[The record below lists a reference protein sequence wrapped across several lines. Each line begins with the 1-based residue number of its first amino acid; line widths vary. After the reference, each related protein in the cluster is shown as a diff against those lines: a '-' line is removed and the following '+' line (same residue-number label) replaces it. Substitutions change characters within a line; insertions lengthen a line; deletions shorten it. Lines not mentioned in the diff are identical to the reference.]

1 MSSQVRLVRPPEAVV
16 AVPALDA
23 AQQSVVD
30 HRGGPLLV
38 LAGPGTGKTT
48 TLVEAI
54 VERIDARGADPA
66 SVLALTFSRKA
77 AEQLR
82 DRVSSRLGRTVAS
95 PLSMT
100 FHSFAY
106 ALVRRFTPAEL
117 YTAPLRVLTAPQAD
131 VMIRELLETY
141 GDELPWPPGL
151 RVAAG
156 TRGFARE
163 VATVISR
170 AREKGADD
178 AQLIE
183 LGRATPEAPELL
195 AAGVFLRHYLDNL
208 DNHAATD
215 YPDLVRRAVIE
226 AQAHA
231 PELRQEFAHV
241 FVDEYQDTDPGQV
254 ALLQAITGAGG
265 NLVAVG
271 DPHQSIYGFRGAE
284 VRGILDFPSVFP
296 TREGE
301 RAPVVVLGTTRR
313 FGAEILTAA
322 TRISSRLPLTGAIPA
337 DVARAFNR
345 PQVAEGTAPGR
356 VEVITYDTERA
367 EAERI
372 ADLLRRAHLE
382 DGVSWSDMAVL
393 VRSGRSTLPVL
404 RRLLTSAGV
413 PVEVASDEI
422 PLADEPGV
430 RPLLDALGAV
440 IDSVGADQQVPT
452 VETAESLLLS
462 PLGGLQAL
470 ELRALGRA
478 FRQREVSA
486 AVAEQRPALSSGE
499 LVARALVAP
508 TEFDGLEAAVTRK
521 ARALADLIAATGRAL
536 ESGDDVEALLWHLW
550 SGTDWGS
557 KMRGMVLRGGGG
569 ARRAH
574 RDLDAICA
582 LFDTAARAED
592 QRGRTSAQN
601 FLEEVKAQ
609 QIPADTLVDKGVRG
623 ASVRLM
629 TAHRSKGLEWPL
641 VVVAHVQE
649 GVWPTL
655 QRRATLLGADRLTA
669 DRYGHLLL
677 SEDASAASLLAE
689 ERRLFYVACTRARD
703 RLVVSAVAS
712 RSDDGELA
720 SRFLEELLPEDAEPR
735 HEVGRPTR
743 PLTLNGVVAELRRT
757 VADPERPE
765 PLREAAARRLAAL
778 AREEVGGRPVAPAAD
793 PVRWWGTHGTTRN
806 ETPVR
811 PSEEPVRLSASTVTS
826 VATCPAQWFLEREAG
841 GSTFSGQAAAFGNLV
856 HKLAEHVAAG
866 ELADAEVDD
875 LMAMVD
881 GVWDRLPF
889 RTPWSREKERV
900 EARSAIERFLTH
912 HRSPAARTV
921 LGTEASFSFISTL
934 PDGSEV
940 ALRGFADRIEMDA
953 EGKIVVVD
961 LKTGKST
968 PTDKSLGEHPQ
979 LGIYQYAVN
988 QGAFAEIVG
997 PDKESGGAELWQLR
1011 KSPTGRPKVQVQAP
1025 QKPDEQGWVLAERQL
1040 AQTVAVIRN
1049 EEFVAT
1055 PGDHCRFCSF
1065 RALCPAKTTAGVI
1078 A

>member
-1 MSSQVRLVRPPEAVV
+1 MSSQVRLVRPPAIP
-16 AVPALDA
+16 AFVPTLDA
-23 AQQSVVD
+23 AQRSVVD
-30 HRGGPLLV
+30 HPRGPLLV

-82 DRVSSRLGRTVAS
+82 DRVSARLGRTVAS
-95 PLSMT
+95 PLSST

-106 ALVRRFTPAEL
+106 GLVRRYTPAEL
-117 YTAPLRVLTAPQAD
+117 YTAPLRLLTAPQAD
-131 VMIRELLETY
+131 VMIRELLQMH
-141 GDELPWPPGL
+141 GRELPWPPGL
-151 RVAAG
+151 VVAAG

-183 LGRATPEAPELL
+183 LGRANPDSPELL
-195 AAGVFLRHYLDNL
+195 AAGIFLSHYLDNL
-208 DNHAATD
+208 DSHAATD

-226 AQAHA
+226 ARAHA
-231 PELRQEFAHV
+231 HELRREFSHV

-254 ALLQAITGAGG
+254 ALLQALAGDGG

-296 TREGE
+296 TRTGE

-313 FGAEILTAA
+313 FGTEILTAA
-322 TRISSRLPLTGAIPA
+322 TRISGRLPLTGAIPA
-337 DVARAFNR
+337 DVAAAFNR
-345 PQVAEGTAPGR
+345 PRVAEGTPPGR

-382 DGVSWSDMAVL
+382 DGVNWSDMAVL

-422 PLADEPGV
+422 PLVEEPGV
-430 RPLLDALGAV
+430 RPLLDALGTV
-440 IDSVGADQQVPT
+440 IESVGAEQRVPT

-478 FRQREVSA
+478 FRQREVTA
-486 AVAEQRPALSSGE
+486 AVADQRPALSSGE
-499 LVARALVAP
+499 LVARALVTPA
-508 TEFDGLEAAVTRK
+508 EFDGLDTAVTAK
-521 ARALADLIAATGRAL
+521 ARALAELISATGRAL
-536 ESGDDVEALLWHLW
+536 ESGEDVEALLWRLW
-550 SGTDWGS
+550 SGTQWGS
-557 KMRGMVLRGGGG
+557 RMRAVVLRGGGA

-641 VVVAHVQE
+641 VVVAHVQD
-649 GVWPTL
+649 GGWPDL
-655 QRRATLLGADRLTA
+655 RRRATLLGADRLTA
-669 DRYGHLLL
+669 DRYGHLIL

-703 RLVVSAVAS
+703 RLVVTAVAS

-720 SRFLEELLPEDAEPR
+720 SRFLEELLPDDVEPR
-735 HEVGRPTR
+735 HEVGRPSR

-757 VADPERPE
+757 VADPGQSE

-778 AREEVGGRPVAPAAD
+778 AQEEVEGRPVAPAAD
-793 PVRWWGTHGTTRN
+793 PVRWWGTHGTTRT

-811 PSEEPVRLSASTVTS
+811 PSDEPVRLSASTVTS
-826 VATCPAQWFLEREAG
+826 VAACPAQWFLEREAG

-866 ELADAEVDD
+866 DLADAEVEE
-875 LMAMVD
+875 LMEMVD

-900 EARSAIERFLTH
+900 EARSAIERFLAH

-921 LGTEASFSFISTL
+921 LGTEASFSFVSTL
-934 PDGSEV
+934 PDGSQV

-1011 KSPTGRPKVQVQAP
+1011 KSSTGRPKIQVQAP
-1025 QKPDEQGWVLAERQL
+1025 QKPDEEGWVLAERQL

-1055 PGDHCRFCSF
+1055 PGDHCRFCTF
-1065 RALCPAKTTAGVI
+1065 RALCPAQTTAGVI